1 VLQLLEQIKLLT
13 KLVVNENDLSDSVD
27 SESASLELHFK
38 SPRVRRCMLCCQSV
52 LTAFSSR
59 GC

>member
-1 VLQLLEQIKLLT
+1 VPQLLEQIKLLT

-38 SPRVRRCMLCCQSV
+38 SPRVRHCMLGGQSV
-52 LTAFSSR
+52 LTALL
-59 GC
+59 